1 MRWIRSYIKY
11 LANEKKEIQRIHAVF
26 IAAILTAVFTGA
38 YLYILY
44 DIAPPTPDISIS
56 NKKVYVRDQNS
67 NTSYVS
73 NNMETNSDTVAIPP
87 ENSIY
92 KIADILE
99 NIGYRFS
106 ELKGFL
112 QTSNTYTATSTN
124 EN

>member
-1 MRWIRSYIKY
+1 MKFIRSYIKY

-26 IAAILTAVFTGA
+26 VAAILTGVFTGA

-67 NTSYVS
+67 DISYVP
-73 NNMETNSDTVAIPP
+73 SDTQPKDIAAVPE

-92 KIADILE
+92 KIADIFE
-99 NIGYRFS
+99 NIQFRFG
-106 ELKGFL
+106 ELKSFL
-112 QTSNTYTATSTN
+112 KSNNTYTASSTN
-124 EN
+124 GN